1 MADVDGDSSG
11 RSHERYIPSYE
22 APTAPMPAVQAEDG
36 TMIGTR
42 VPRRFPIGDGE
53 ETLLV
58 PRIDPD
64 GSFPAPERPSPAGD
78 RSGRTEPPV
87 PQVPPSP
94 SGGSPTGP
102 ARRGGLS
109 LRAVYS
115 IVAALLTAAAVVLVF
130 VLFSGDEPPERSA
143 QPRQEGAAAPG
154 AKAVPTIT
162 LPGRPKMKALA
173 TLPGTPSGVVGSVTD
188 TMADITYAKL
198 GSPWKTAAVPSFSV
212 GQQVG
217 AARLPRTVVGSGMLP
232 GATPATAPKTYT
244 ALRTAAMQA
253 VKWTAANH
261 HPPGGK
267 ITWTAS
273 QKAAGG
279 RGWTLGYRVTYVLD
293 GRKHISQAAVT
304 VLDVGRRKPA
314 MLFVTVP
321 DSRKQL
327 WADIAPLMASARPL

>member
-58 PRIDPD
+58 SRIDPA
-64 GSFPAPERPSPAGD
+64 GPFPAPERPSPAGEPA
-78 RSGRTEPPV
+78 GRTEPPA
-87 PQVPPSP
+87 PPPPS
-94 SGGSPTGP
+94 GASPAGP
-102 ARRGGLS
+102 PRRGGLS

-130 VLFSGDEPPERSA
+130 VLFSGDEPPEQSA
-143 QPRQEGAAAPG
+143 QPRPEGAAAPP
-154 AKAVPTIT
+154 AKAAPTIT

-173 TLPGTPSGVVGSVTD
+173 ALPGTPSGVVGSVSDAT
-188 TMADITYAKL
+188 ADITYARL
-198 GSPWKTAAVPSFSV
+198 GKPWKTAAVPPFSV

-232 GATPATAPKTYT
+232 GAAPATAPKTYP

-253 VKWTAANH
+253 VKWTVANH

-267 ITWTAS
+267 IAWTAS

-279 RGWTLGYRVTYVLD
+279 KGWTLGYRVTYVLN
-293 GRKHISQAAVT
+293 GEKHTSQAAVT

-321 DSRKQL
+321 DSRKEL